1 MSTRPKRQSSS
12 DAIAKIRDIL
22 AWESCPESSEAF
34 QTAAAKMELEF
45 RSAKRRRTALADKA
59 VRTALSTP
67 MKRDDGEDDDGDDH
81 ADDEDSDADGSEP
94 SSSDMYSDPGSSS
107 DDDSVPS
114 EACSSA
120 STPETL
126 EDSAATP
133 E

>member
-34 QTAAAKMELEF
+34 QTAAARMELEF
-45 RSAKRRRTALADKA
+45 RSAKRRRTALAHEA

-67 MKRDDGEDDDGDDH
+67 VKCDDGEDDHCD
-81 ADDEDSDADGSEP
+81 DDEESDADGSEP

-107 DDDSVPS
+107 DDDSAPS
-114 EACSSA
+114 ESCSSA
-120 STPETL
+120 CDETAEAP
-126 EDSAATP
+126 EDSAATL